1 MATDETLGSWLR
13 QKRNDKELGL
23 REAAARAGITHGYL
37 SQLESDKVKEP
48 APQVLHRLADAYD
61 EPFML
66 LMQVAGY
73 IENDPAR
80 LSPNQTRALKIVGEP
95 TDSELKAIRAV
106 LDAIRSTGASFPVFA
121 QLDGYL
127 DDHDRAE
134 IRGRAVALL
143 RKADA
148 LGQIPTPLEQAMEV
162 SGLVL
167 AGDIV
172 LEPEM
177 KKKLRQRFGD
187 LVDRA
192 LELILGSV
200 RFDDHSV
207 YLKPDL
213 HWSKK
218 RFVQAHEIS
227 HQIFPWQRDVYGY
240 LDDEKRLRSDI
251 YDRYERQANQGA
263 IEILAQGDALR
274 READDS
280 LLTFGLIN
288 ELAGRFALSLQATV
302 RRVAEESEHEIALAI
317 CYRGRTTGKLMPPHL
332 YCSKSFE
339 ERFRWQATGRAHSTI
354 SPLINTV
361 RFGQVPEQIIEPDV
375 HGRLTT
381 IEVEQI
387 QTPQAVF
394 LLFRPLLINSW
405 VCRLS
410 ENPVR

>member
-13 QKRNDKELGL
+13 QKRTEKELGL

-37 SQLESDKVKEP
+37 SQLESEKVKEP
-48 APQVLHRLADAYD
+48 APQVLQKLADAYD
-61 EPFML
+61 EPFIL

-73 IENDPAR
+73 IEDDPAR
-80 LSPNQTRALKIVGEP
+80 LSPNQERALKIVGEP

-106 LDAIRSTGASFPVFA
+106 LNAIRSSGASFPVFA
-121 QLDGYL
+121 QLDGHL
-127 DDHDRAE
+127 GDHDRAE
-134 IRGRAVALL
+134 IRGHAVAVL
-143 RKADA
+143 RRADA
-148 LGQIPTPLEQAMEV
+148 LGQIPTPLDQAMDV

-167 AGDIV
+167 AGEIV

-177 KKKLRQRFGD
+177 KKRLRERFGD

-192 LELILGSV
+192 MDLILGSV

-213 HWSKK
+213 HWSRK

-227 HQIFPWQRDVYGY
+227 HQMFPWHRDLYGF
-240 LDDEKRLRSDI
+240 LDDEQRLRPDI

-280 LLTFGLIN
+280 LVTFGLIN
-288 ELAGRFALSLQATV
+288 GLAGRFAISLQATA
-302 RRVAEESEHEIALAI
+302 RRVTEESKQEIALAI
-317 CYRGRTTGKLMPPHL
+317 CYKGRTTGKLMAPHM
-332 YCSKSFE
+332 YCSKSFD
-339 ERFRWQATGRAHSTI
+339 ERFRWQAAGRGQITVRS
-354 SPLINTV
+354 LINIA
-361 RFGQVPEQIIEPDV
+361 RIDQIPEQILEPDV
-375 HGRLTT
+375 RGQLTT
-381 IEVEQI
+381 MGVEQI

-394 LLFRPLLINSW
+394 LLFRPLLAKPKLRTLIAA
-405 VCRLS
+405 RF
-410 ENPVR
+410 

>member
-1 MATDETLGSWLR
+1 MTAEETLGSWLR
-13 QKRNDKELGL
+13 QKRNEKQFGL

-48 APQVLHRLADAYD
+48 APQVLQKLADAYD

-73 IENDPAR
+73 IEDDPAR
-80 LSPNQTRALKIVGEP
+80 LSPNQKRALKIVGEP

-106 LDAIRSTGASFPVFA
+106 LDAIRSTGPGFPVFA
-121 QLDGYL
+121 QLDGRL
-127 DDHDRAE
+127 KDHDRAE
-134 IRGRAVALL
+134 IRGHAVALL

-148 LGQIPTPLEQAMEV
+148 LGQIPTRLDQAMEV

-167 AGDIV
+167 AGEIV
-172 LEPEM
+172 LEPEI

-200 RFDDHSV
+200 RFDNHSV
-207 YLKPDL
+207 YLKSDL
-213 HWSKK
+213 HWSKR

-227 HQIFPWQRDVYGY
+227 HQMFPWHREVYGY

-263 IEILAQGDALR
+263 IELLAQGDALS

-288 ELAGRFALSLQATV
+288 ELAGRFALSLQATA
-302 RRVAEESEHEIALAI
+302 RRVAEESNHEIALVVS
-317 CYRGRTTGKLMPPHL
+317 YRGRVTGKLMPPHL
-332 YCSKSFE
+332 YCSKIFE
-339 ERFRWQATGRAHSTI
+339 ERFRWQATGRAHSTV
-354 SPLINTV
+354 SPLMNIA
-361 RFGQVPEQIIEPDV
+361 RLGQEPEHIFEPDV
-375 HGRLTT
+375 HGRLIT
-381 IEVEQI
+381 IEVEQL

-394 LLFRPLLINSW
+394 LLFRPLPAKSKLRTLIAA
-405 VCRLS
+405 RF
-410 ENPVR
+410 

>member
-13 QKRNDKELGL
+13 QKRMEKELGL
-23 REAAARAGITHGYL
+23 REAATRAGITHGYL
-37 SQLESDKVKEP
+37 SQLESNKVKEP
-48 APQVLHRLADAYD
+48 APQVLQKLAEAYD

-73 IENDPAR
+73 IEDDPAR
-80 LSPNQTRALKIVGEP
+80 LSPNQKRALKIVGEP

-106 LDAIRSTGASFPVFA
+106 LDAIRSTGAGFPVFV
-121 QLDGYL
+121 QLDGHL

-134 IRGRAVALL
+134 IRGHAVALL

-148 LGQIPTPLEQAMEV
+148 LGQIPTPLNQAMEV

-167 AGDIV
+167 AGKII
-172 LEPEM
+172 LEPEI

-192 LELILGSV
+192 LELVLGSV

-213 HWSKK
+213 YWSKR

-227 HQIFPWQRDVYGY
+227 HQMFPWHRGVYGY
-240 LDDEKRLRSDI
+240 LDDEKRLRPDVH
-251 YDRYERQANQGA
+251 DRYERQANQGA

-280 LLTFGLIN
+280 LLTFGLID
-288 ELAGRFALSLQATV
+288 ELAGRYALSLQATA
-302 RRVAEESEHEIALAI
+302 RRVAEESKHEIALAI
-317 CYRGRTTGKLMPPHL
+317 CYRGRATGKLMPPHL
-332 YCSKSFE
+332 YCSKNFE
-339 ERFRWQATGRAHSTI
+339 ERFRWQATSRAHSTD
-354 SPLINTV
+354 SPLTITA
-361 RFGQVPEQIIEPDV
+361 RSGQVAEQIFAHDV

-394 LLFRPLLINSW
+394 RLFRPLPTKSKLRTLVSA
-405 VCRLS
+405 RL
-410 ENPVR
+410 